1 MESGGQP
8 YFQVAV
14 YGCRDM
20 TIEARGERKS
30 QKTGANQNKFRDPI
44 ISDPQKAK
52 KLLNPARIER
62 TTLWNRCGAYRPLR
76 LESHALPLRQG
87 FWYG

>member
-30 QKTGANQNKFRDPI
+30 QKTGANKNKFRDPI
-44 ISDPQKAK
+44 ISHPQKAK
-52 KLLNPARIER
+52 KL
-62 TTLWNRCGAYRPLR
+62 
-76 LESHALPLRQG
+76 
-87 FWYG
+87 